1 MVRLLKD
8 RAKISYDISKMG
20 QKGNLLINR
29 CLMNSSVLIA
39 DDDIAI
45 CEALERSLRFE
56 GFKVRTALNGELA
69 IEEIEKDI
77 PDILIL
83 DINMPEVDGIQV
95 TKYLRSL
102 DIDIPICILSARD
115 EVSDRIS
122 GLEAGA
128 DDYVVKPFSFEELL
142 ARIHALLRR
151 RSLND
156 SKVVSVGELKVDP
169 MRRTADYYGHS
180 LELTKKEFD
189 LIHVLANNPSLVM
202 SREQLLN
209 RVWGYDFDVDTNVV
223 DVFIGYLRKKLEID
237 GQKRIIQTVRGVGF
251 VLNT

>member
-1 MVRLLKD
+1 MT
-8 RAKISYDISKMG
+8 
-20 QKGNLLINR
+20 
-29 CLMNSSVLIA
+29 SSVLIA
-39 DDDIAI
+39 DDDTAI

-56 GFKVRTALNGELA
+56 GFKVRSAFNGEIA
-69 IEEIEKDI
+69 IEEIEKDL

-115 EVSDRIS
+115 EVTDRVA

-142 ARIHALLRR
+142 ARIRALLRR
-151 RSLND
+151 RSVD
-156 SKVVSVGELKVDP
+156 DAKVVSVGDLNVDP
-169 MRRTADYYGHS
+169 MRRAAFYDGQ
-180 LELTKKEFD
+180 LLDLTKKEFD
-189 LIHVLANNPSLVM
+189 LIHVLANNPSFVM

-209 RVWGYDFDVDTNVV
+209 KVWGYDFDVDTNVV
-223 DVFIGYLRKKLEID
+223 DVFIGYLRKKLEAD
-237 GQKRIIQTVRGVGF
+237 GKKRIIQTVRGVGF
-251 VLNT
+251 VLNK

>member
-1 MVRLLKD
+1 MT
-8 RAKISYDISKMG
+8 
-20 QKGNLLINR
+20 
-29 CLMNSSVLIA
+29 SSVLIA
-39 DDDIAI
+39 DDDTAI

-56 GFKVRTALNGELA
+56 GFKVRSAFNGEIA
-69 IEEIEKDI
+69 IEEIERDL

-115 EVSDRIS
+115 EVTDRVA

-142 ARIHALLRR
+142 ARIRALLRR
-151 RSLND
+151 RSVD
-156 SKVVSVGELKVDP
+156 DAKVVSVGELNVDP
-169 MRRTADYYGHS
+169 RRRTAFYDGQ
-180 LELTKKEFD
+180 LLDLTKKEFD

-209 RVWGYDFDVDTNVV
+209 KVWGYDFDVDTNVV
-223 DVFIGYLRKKLEID
+223 DVFIGYLRKKLEAD
-237 GQKRIIQTVRGVGF
+237 GKKRIIQTVRGVGF
-251 VLNT
+251 VLNK

>member
-1 MVRLLKD
+1 MT
-8 RAKISYDISKMG
+8 
-20 QKGNLLINR
+20 
-29 CLMNSSVLIA
+29 SSVLIA
-39 DDDIAI
+39 DDDTAI

-56 GFKVRTALNGELA
+56 GFKVRSAFNGEIA
-69 IEEIEKDI
+69 IEEIEKEL

-115 EVSDRIS
+115 EVSDRVP

-156 SKVVSVGELKVDP
+156 SKIVSIGELKVDP
-169 MRRTADYYGHS
+169 MRRIVDYYGNS
-180 LELTKKEFD
+180 LDLTKKEFD
-189 LIHVLANNPSLVM
+189 LIHVLANNPSMVM

-209 RVWGYDFDVDTNVV
+209 KVWGYDFDVDTNVV

-237 GQKRIIQTVRGVGF
+237 GQRRIIQTVRGVGF

>member
-1 MVRLLKD
+1 MT
-8 RAKISYDISKMG
+8 
-20 QKGNLLINR
+20 
-29 CLMNSSVLIA
+29 SSVLIA

-56 GFKVRTALNGELA
+56 GFKVRSALNGEIA
-69 IEEIEKDI
+69 IEEIEKDL

-115 EVSDRIS
+115 EVSDRVS

-128 DDYVVKPFSFEELL
+128 DDYVVKPFSFDELL

-151 RSLND
+151 RSVDD
-156 SKVVSVGELKVDP
+156 SKILSVGELIVDP
-169 MRRTADYYGHS
+169 LRRSAEYYGRS
-180 LELTKKEFD
+180 LDLTKKEFD
-189 LIHVLANNPSLVM
+189 LLHVLANNLSLVM

-209 RVWGYDFDVDTNVV
+209 KVWGYDFDVDTNVV
-223 DVFIGYLRKKLEID
+223 DVFIGYLRKKLEIN
-237 GQKRIIQTVRGVGF
+237 GQERIIETVRGVGF
-251 VLNT
+251 VLKK

>member
-1 MVRLLKD
+1 MT
-8 RAKISYDISKMG
+8 
-20 QKGNLLINR
+20 
-29 CLMNSSVLIA
+29 SSVLIA
-39 DDDIAI
+39 DDDVAI

-56 GFKVRTALNGELA
+56 GFKVRSALNGEIA
-69 IEEIEKDI
+69 IEEIEKDL

-115 EVSDRIS
+115 EVSDRVS

-128 DDYVVKPFSFEELL
+128 DDYVVKPFSFDELL

-151 RSLND
+151 RSAVD
-156 SKVVSVGELKVDP
+156 SKILSVGELIVDP
-169 MRRTADYYGHS
+169 LRRSAEYYGRS
-180 LELTKKEFD
+180 LDLTKKEFD
-189 LIHVLANNPSLVM
+189 LLHVLANNLSLVM

-223 DVFIGYLRKKLEID
+223 DVFIGYLRKKFEID
-237 GQKRIIQTVRGVGF
+237 GRERIIETVRGVGF
-251 VLNT
+251 VLKK

>member
-1 MVRLLKD
+1 MT
-8 RAKISYDISKMG
+8 
-20 QKGNLLINR
+20 
-29 CLMNSSVLIA
+29 SSVLIA
-39 DDDIAI
+39 DDDVAI

-56 GFKVRTALNGELA
+56 GFKVRSALNGEIA
-69 IEEIEKDI
+69 IEEIEKEL

-115 EVSDRIS
+115 EVSDRVS

-128 DDYVVKPFSFEELL
+128 DDYVVKPFSFDELL

-151 RSLND
+151 RSVDD
-156 SKVVSVGELKVDP
+156 SKILSVGELLVDP
-169 MRRTADYYGHS
+169 MRRTAGYCGHS
-180 LELTKKEFD
+180 LDLTKKEFD
-189 LIHVLANNPSLVM
+189 LLHVMASNPSLVM

-209 RVWGYDFDVDTNVV
+209 KVWGYDFDVDTNVV
-223 DVFIGYLRKKLEID
+223 DVFIGYLRKKLEIN
-237 GQKRIIQTVRGVGF
+237 GQERIIETVRGVGF
-251 VLNT
+251 VLKK

>member
-1 MVRLLKD
+1 MT
-8 RAKISYDISKMG
+8 
-20 QKGNLLINR
+20 
-29 CLMNSSVLIA
+29 SSVLIA

-56 GFKVRTALNGELA
+56 GFEVRTALNGELA

-156 SKVVSVGELKVDP
+156 SKIVSVGELKVDP
-169 MRRTADYYGHS
+169 MRRTVDYYGHS

>member
-1 MVRLLKD
+1 MT
-8 RAKISYDISKMG
+8 
-20 QKGNLLINR
+20 
-29 CLMNSSVLIA
+29 SSVLIA

-45 CEALERSLRFE
+45 CKALERSLRFE
-56 GFKVRTALNGELA
+56 GFIVRSAFNGEIA
-69 IEEIEKDI
+69 IEEIERDL

-115 EVSDRIS
+115 EVTDRVA

-142 ARIHALLRR
+142 ARIRALLRR
-151 RSLND
+151 RSVD
-156 SKVVSVGELKVDP
+156 DAKVVSVGGLNVDP
-169 MRRTADYYGHS
+169 MRRAASYDGQ
-180 LELTKKEFD
+180 LLDLTKKEFD

-209 RVWGYDFDVDTNVV
+209 KVWGYDFDVDTNVV
-223 DVFIGYLRKKLEID
+223 DVFIGYLRKKLEAD
-237 GQKRIIQTVRGVGF
+237 GKKRIIETVRGVGF
-251 VLNT
+251 VLNK

>member
-1 MVRLLKD
+1 MT
-8 RAKISYDISKMG
+8 
-20 QKGNLLINR
+20 
-29 CLMNSSVLIA
+29 SSVLIA

-69 IEEIEKDI
+69 IEQIEKDM

-156 SKVVSVGELKVDP
+156 SKIVSVGELKVDP
-169 MRRTADYYGHS
+169 MRRTVDYYGHS

>member
-1 MVRLLKD
+1 MT
-8 RAKISYDISKMG
+8 
-20 QKGNLLINR
+20 
-29 CLMNSSVLIA
+29 SSVLIA
-39 DDDIAI
+39 DDDTAI

-56 GFKVRTALNGELA
+56 GFKVRSAFNGEIA
-69 IEEIEKDI
+69 IEEIERDL

-115 EVSDRIS
+115 EVTDRVA

-142 ARIHALLRR
+142 ARIRALLRR
-151 RSLND
+151 RSVD
-156 SKVVSVGELKVDP
+156 DAKVVSVGELNVDP
-169 MRRTADYYGHS
+169 RRRTAFYDGQ
-180 LELTKKEFD
+180 LLDLTKKEFD
-189 LIHVLANNPSLVM
+189 LIHVLANNPSFVM

-209 RVWGYDFDVDTNVV
+209 KVWGYDFDVDTNVV
-223 DVFIGYLRKKLEID
+223 DVFIGYLRKKLEAD
-237 GQKRIIQTVRGVGF
+237 GRKRIIQTVRGVGF
-251 VLNT
+251 VLNK

>member
-1 MVRLLKD
+1 MT
-8 RAKISYDISKMG
+8 
-20 QKGNLLINR
+20 
-29 CLMNSSVLIA
+29 SSVLIA
-39 DDDIAI
+39 DDDTAI

-56 GFKVRTALNGELA
+56 GFKVRSAFNGEIA
-69 IEEIEKDI
+69 IQEIEKDL

-115 EVSDRIS
+115 EVTDRVA

-142 ARIHALLRR
+142 ARIRALLRR
-151 RSLND
+151 RSVD
-156 SKVVSVGELKVDP
+156 DAKVVSVGELNVDP
-169 MRRTADYYGHS
+169 RRRTAFYDGQ
-180 LELTKKEFD
+180 LLDLTKKEFD
-189 LIHVLANNPSLVM
+189 LIHVLANNPSFVM

-209 RVWGYDFDVDTNVV
+209 KVWGYDFDVDTNVV
-223 DVFIGYLRKKLEID
+223 DVFIGYLRKKLEAD
-237 GQKRIIQTVRGVGF
+237 GKKRIIQTVRGVGF
-251 VLNT
+251 VLNK

>member
-1 MVRLLKD
+1 MT
-8 RAKISYDISKMG
+8 
-20 QKGNLLINR
+20 
-29 CLMNSSVLIA
+29 SSVLIA

-69 IEEIEKDI
+69 IEEIEKAI

-223 DVFIGYLRKKLEID
+223 DVFIGYLRKKLEIE
-237 GQKRIIQTVRGVGF
+237 GQKRIIQIPRSK
-251 VLNT
+251 VLGWFKLL

>member
-1 MVRLLKD
+1 MT
-8 RAKISYDISKMG
+8 
-20 QKGNLLINR
+20 
-29 CLMNSSVLIA
+29 SSVLIA
-39 DDDIAI
+39 DDDTAI

-56 GFKVRTALNGELA
+56 GFKVRSAFNGEIA
-69 IEEIEKDI
+69 IEEIEKEL

-115 EVSDRIS
+115 EVSDRVS

-156 SKVVSVGELKVDP
+156 SKIVSTGELKIDP
-169 MRRTADYYGHS
+169 MRRTVDYYGHS
-180 LELTKKEFD
+180 LDLTKKEFD
-189 LIHVLANNPSLVM
+189 LIHVLANNPSMVM
-202 SREQLLN
+202 SREQLLSK
-209 RVWGYDFDVDTNVV
+209 VWGYDFDVDTNVV

-237 GQKRIIQTVRGVGF
+237 GQRRIIQTVRGVGF

>member
-1 MVRLLKD
+1 
-8 RAKISYDISKMG
+8 
-20 QKGNLLINR
+20 
-29 CLMNSSVLIA
+29 
-39 DDDIAI
+39 
-45 CEALERSLRFE
+45 
-56 GFKVRTALNGELA
+56 
-69 IEEIEKDI
+69 
-77 PDILIL
+77 
-83 DINMPEVDGIQV
+83 MPEVDGIQV

>member
-1 MVRLLKD
+1 
-8 RAKISYDISKMG
+8 
-20 QKGNLLINR
+20 
-29 CLMNSSVLIA
+29 
-39 DDDIAI
+39 
-45 CEALERSLRFE
+45 
-56 GFKVRTALNGELA
+56 LNGELA
-69 IEEIEKDI
+69 IEEIEKAI

>member
-1 MVRLLKD
+1 MT
-8 RAKISYDISKMG
+8 
-20 QKGNLLINR
+20 
-29 CLMNSSVLIA
+29 SSVLIA
-39 DDDIAI
+39 DDDTAI

-56 GFKVRTALNGELA
+56 GFKVRSAFNGEIA
-69 IEEIEKDI
+69 IEEIEKDL

-115 EVSDRIS
+115 EVSDRVS

-156 SKVVSVGELKVDP
+156 SKIVSIGELKVDP
-169 MRRTADYYGHS
+169 MRRTVDYYGNS
-180 LELTKKEFD
+180 LDLTKKEFD
-189 LIHVLANNPSLVM
+189 LIHVLANNPSMVM

-209 RVWGYDFDVDTNVV
+209 IVWGYDFDVDTNVV

>member
-1 MVRLLKD
+1 MT
-8 RAKISYDISKMG
+8 
-20 QKGNLLINR
+20 
-29 CLMNSSVLIA
+29 SSVLIA
-39 DDDIAI
+39 DDDVAI

-56 GFKVRTALNGELA
+56 GFKVRSALNGEIA
-69 IEEIEKDI
+69 IEEIEKDL

-102 DIDIPICILSARD
+102 DIDIPICILSARV
-115 EVSDRIS
+115 EVSDRVS

-128 DDYVVKPFSFEELL
+128 DDYVVKPFSFDELL

-151 RSLND
+151 RSAVD
-156 SKVVSVGELKVDP
+156 SKILSVGELIVDP
-169 MRRTADYYGHS
+169 LRRSAEYYGRS
-180 LELTKKEFD
+180 LDLTKKEFD
-189 LIHVLANNPSLVM
+189 LLHVLANNLSLVR

-237 GQKRIIQTVRGVGF
+237 GRERIIETVRGVGF
-251 VLNT
+251 VLKK

>member
-1 MVRLLKD
+1 MT
-8 RAKISYDISKMG
+8 
-20 QKGNLLINR
+20 
-29 CLMNSSVLIA
+29 SSVLIA

-56 GFKVRTALNGELA
+56 GFKVRSALNGEIA
-69 IEEIEKDI
+69 IEEIEKDL

-115 EVSDRIS
+115 EVSDRVS

-128 DDYVVKPFSFEELL
+128 DDYVVKPFSFDELL
-142 ARIHALLRR
+142 ARIRALLRR
-151 RSLND
+151 RAVVD
-156 SKVVSVGELKVDP
+156 SKILSVGELIVDP
-169 MRRTADYYGHS
+169 LRRSAEYYGRS
-180 LELTKKEFD
+180 LDLTKKEFD
-189 LIHVLANNPSLVM
+189 LLHVLANNLSLVM

-237 GQKRIIQTVRGVGF
+237 GRERIIETVRGVGF
-251 VLNT
+251 VLKK

>member
-1 MVRLLKD
+1 MT
-8 RAKISYDISKMG
+8 
-20 QKGNLLINR
+20 
-29 CLMNSSVLIA
+29 SSVLIA
-39 DDDIAI
+39 DDDVAI

-56 GFKVRTALNGELA
+56 GFKVRSALNGEIA
-69 IEEIEKDI
+69 IEEIEKDL

-115 EVSDRIS
+115 EVSDRVS

-128 DDYVVKPFSFEELL
+128 DDYVVKPFSFDELL

-151 RSLND
+151 RSAVD
-156 SKVVSVGELKVDP
+156 SKILSVGELIVDP
-169 MRRTADYYGHS
+169 LRRSAEYYGRS
-180 LELTKKEFD
+180 LDLTKKEFD
-189 LIHVLANNPSLVM
+189 LLHVLANNPSLVM

-209 RVWGYDFDVDTNVV
+209 RVWGYNFDVDTNVV

-237 GQKRIIQTVRGVGF
+237 GRERIIETVRGVGF
-251 VLNT
+251 VLKK

>member
-1 MVRLLKD
+1 MT
-8 RAKISYDISKMG
+8 
-20 QKGNLLINR
+20 
-29 CLMNSSVLIA
+29 SSVLIA
-39 DDDIAI
+39 DDDVAI

-56 GFKVRTALNGELA
+56 GFKVRSALNGEIA
-69 IEEIEKDI
+69 IEEIEKDL

-115 EVSDRIS
+115 EVSDRVS

-128 DDYVVKPFSFEELL
+128 DDYVVKPFSFDELL

-151 RSLND
+151 RSAVD
-156 SKVVSVGELKVDP
+156 SKILSVGELIVDP
-169 MRRTADYYGHS
+169 LRRSAEYYGRS
-180 LELTKKEFD
+180 LDLTKKEFD
-189 LIHVLANNPSLVM
+189 LLHVLANNLSLVM

-223 DVFIGYLRKKLEID
+223 DVFIGYLRKKLEIN
-237 GQKRIIQTVRGVGF
+237 GQERIIETVRGVGF
-251 VLNT
+251 VLKK

>member
-1 MVRLLKD
+1 MT
-8 RAKISYDISKMG
+8 
-20 QKGNLLINR
+20 
-29 CLMNSSVLIA
+29 SSVLIA

-56 GFKVRTALNGELA
+56 GFKVRSALNGEIA
-69 IEEIEKDI
+69 IEEIEKDL

-115 EVSDRIS
+115 EVSDRVS

-128 DDYVVKPFSFEELL
+128 DDYVIKPFSFDELL

-151 RSLND
+151 RSVDD
-156 SKVVSVGELKVDP
+156 SKISSVGRLMVDP
-169 MRRTADYYGHS
+169 MRRTAEYCDRS
-180 LELTKKEFD
+180 LDLTKKEFD
-189 LIHVLANNPSLVM
+189 LLHVLANNPSLVM

-237 GQKRIIQTVRGVGF
+237 GQERIIQTVRGVGF
-251 VLNT
+251 VLKK

>member
-1 MVRLLKD
+1 VVRLLKD

>member
-1 MVRLLKD
+1 MTL
-8 RAKISYDISKMG
+8 
-20 QKGNLLINR
+20 
-29 CLMNSSVLIA
+29 SVLIA
-39 DDDIAI
+39 DDDKAI
-45 CEALERSLRFE
+45 CQALERSLRFE
-56 GFKVRTALNGELA
+56 GFKVRSAFNGEIA
-69 IEEIEKDI
+69 IAEIEKNL

-115 EVSDRIS
+115 EVTDRVA

-142 ARIHALLRR
+142 ARIRALLRR
-151 RSLND
+151 RSTD
-156 SKVVSVGELKVDP
+156 DAKVVSVGGLNVDP
-169 MRRTADYYGHS
+169 RRRAAFYDGQ
-180 LELTKKEFD
+180 LLDLTKKEFD

-209 RVWGYDFDVDTNVV
+209 KVWGYDFDVDTNVV
-223 DVFIGYLRKKLEID
+223 DVFIGYLRKKLEAD
-237 GQKRIIQTVRGVGF
+237 GKKRIIETVRGVGF
-251 VLNT
+251 VLNK

>member
-1 MVRLLKD
+1 MT
-8 RAKISYDISKMG
+8 
-20 QKGNLLINR
+20 
-29 CLMNSSVLIA
+29 SSVLIA

-69 IEEIEKDI
+69 IEQIEKDM

-156 SKVVSVGELKVDP
+156 SKIVSVGELKVDP

>member
-1 MVRLLKD
+1 
-8 RAKISYDISKMG
+8 
-20 QKGNLLINR
+20 
-29 CLMNSSVLIA
+29 
-39 DDDIAI
+39 
-45 CEALERSLRFE
+45 
-56 GFKVRTALNGELA
+56 
-69 IEEIEKDI
+69 
-77 PDILIL
+77 
-83 DINMPEVDGIQV
+83 EVDGIQV

>member
-1 MVRLLKD
+1 MT
-8 RAKISYDISKMG
+8 
-20 QKGNLLINR
+20 
-29 CLMNSSVLIA
+29 SSVLIA
-39 DDDIAI
+39 DDDVAI

-56 GFKVRTALNGELA
+56 GFKVRSALNGEIA
-69 IEEIEKDI
+69 IEEIEKDL

-115 EVSDRIS
+115 EVSDRVS

-128 DDYVVKPFSFEELL
+128 DDYVVKPFSFDELL

-151 RSLND
+151 RSAVD
-156 SKVVSVGELKVDP
+156 SKILSVGELIVDP
-169 MRRTADYYGHS
+169 LRRSAEYYGRS
-180 LELTKKEFD
+180 LDLTKKEFD
-189 LIHVLANNPSLVM
+189 LLHVLANNLSLVM

-209 RVWGYDFDVDTNVV
+209 RVWGYNFDVDTNVV

-237 GQKRIIQTVRGVGF
+237 GRERIIETVRGVGF
-251 VLNT
+251 VLKK

>member
-1 MVRLLKD
+1 MT
-8 RAKISYDISKMG
+8 
-20 QKGNLLINR
+20 
-29 CLMNSSVLIA
+29 SSVLIA

-56 GFKVRTALNGELA
+56 GFKVRSALNGEIA
-69 IEEIEKDI
+69 IEEIEKEL
-77 PDILIL
+77 PDIMIL

-115 EVSDRIS
+115 EVSDRVS

-128 DDYVVKPFSFEELL
+128 DDYVIKPFSFEELL

-151 RSLND
+151 RSVD
-156 SKVVSVGELKVDP
+156 VSKIVTVGELTVDP
-169 MRRTADYYGHS
+169 MRRTAAYHGSS
-180 LELTKKEFD
+180 LDLTKKEFD
-189 LIHVLANNPSLVM
+189 LIHVLANSPSLVL

-209 RVWGYDFDVDTNVV
+209 KVWGYDFDVDTNVV
-223 DVFIGYLRKKLEID
+223 DVFIGYLRKKMEIN
-237 GQKRIIQTVRGVGF
+237 GQKRIIETVRGVGF
-251 VLNT
+251 VLNK

>member
-1 MVRLLKD
+1 MT
-8 RAKISYDISKMG
+8 
-20 QKGNLLINR
+20 
-29 CLMNSSVLIA
+29 SSVLIA

-56 GFKVRTALNGELA
+56 GFKVRSALNGEIA
-69 IEEIEKDI
+69 IEEIEKNL

-115 EVSDRIS
+115 EVSDRVS

-128 DDYVVKPFSFEELL
+128 DDYVVKPFSFDELL

-151 RSLND
+151 RSAVD
-156 SKVVSVGELKVDP
+156 SKILSVGELIVDP
-169 MRRTADYYGHS
+169 LRRSAEYYGRS
-180 LELTKKEFD
+180 LDLTKKEFD
-189 LIHVLANNPSLVM
+189 LLHVLANNLSLVM

-237 GQKRIIQTVRGVGF
+237 GRERIIETVRGVGF
-251 VLNT
+251 VLKK

>member
-1 MVRLLKD
+1 MT
-8 RAKISYDISKMG
+8 
-20 QKGNLLINR
+20 
-29 CLMNSSVLIA
+29 SSVLIA
-39 DDDIAI
+39 DDDTAI

-56 GFKVRTALNGELA
+56 GFKVRSAFNGEIA
-69 IEEIEKDI
+69 IEEIEKDL

-115 EVSDRIS
+115 EVSDRVS

-156 SKVVSVGELKVDP
+156 SKIVSIGELKVDP
-169 MRRTADYYGHS
+169 MRRTVDYYGHS
-180 LELTKKEFD
+180 LDLTKKEFD
-189 LIHVLANNPSLVM
+189 LIHVLANNPSMVM

-209 RVWGYDFDVDTNVV
+209 KVWGYDFDVDTNVV